1 MKKNKIKTKL
11 KKDDLVKVISGKYR
25 NKQGKI
31 LNINR
36 FDNLVLVEGINVVK
50 KTIKKTQENP
60 KGGITEKEAFIHLS
74 KVMYLDNDS
83 GKGVRLG
90 CQIGKGKKER
100 FMRNKSK
107 KVV

>member
-1 MKKNKIKTKL
+1 M
-11 KKDDLVKVISGKYR
+11 
-25 NKQGKI
+25 
-31 LNINR
+31 
-36 FDNLVLVEGINVVK
+36 VEGINIVK

-83 GKGVRLG
+83 SKGVRLG
-90 CQIGKGKKER
+90 YQVIEGKKKR